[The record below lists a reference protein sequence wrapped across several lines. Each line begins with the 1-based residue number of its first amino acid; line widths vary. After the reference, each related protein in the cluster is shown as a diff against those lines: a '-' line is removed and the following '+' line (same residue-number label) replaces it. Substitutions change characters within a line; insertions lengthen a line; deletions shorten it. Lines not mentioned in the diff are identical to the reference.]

1 MRTRWTAKRLS
12 CKRQVRPYRSRSG
25 ASYPPRHQTPG
36 RPKWPIC
43 CSGWQPVSTEPGKLS
58 SWNFTRRSPKIPSVR
73 ISRPSN
79 SKVMRWVATHD
90 DASRLRVPLFLAG
103 CAYRTVILPAAV
115 AHSIPSR
122 EREHLLELLLWPLL
136 SDLPP
141 FLGSA
146 STPAIVLSR
155 RIYAYGVGLH
165 LVRQPHLQTAHH
177 RFDELDGLVK
187 QVSEDLVLFH
197 DGWNSA
203 GQQPPGTALA
213 QGHNVHA
220 SLKAE
225 ANYQNGFAER
235 VSRARLSLS
244 LAYLDEVSRPSNV
257 VNEDGTLRITLQDM
271 TDGCCSRSIG
281 SARCKL
287 TIDRSRRAHRLCAWT
302 SNLLHWEAVEPSKVP
317 HDCFRERVH

>member
-1 MRTRWTAKRLS
+1 MCRAATGEYHYRRL
-12 CKRQVRPYRSRSG
+12 C
-25 ASYPPRHQTPG
+25 
-36 RPKWPIC
+36 
-43 CSGWQPVSTEPGKLS
+43 
-58 SWNFTRRSPKIPSVR
+58 
-73 ISRPSN
+73 
-79 SKVMRWVATHD
+79 
-90 DASRLRVPLFLAG
+90 VPLYLAG
-103 CAYRTVILPAAV
+103 CAFRSVAVPAAV
-115 AHSIPSR
+115 AQSTLLT
-122 EREHLLELLLWPLL
+122 ECEHLLELLVWPLIF
-136 SDLPP
+136 DLPP

-165 LVRQPHLQTAHH
+165 LDRQLHIQTAHH
-177 RFDELDGLVK
+177 RFDELDGLVEK
-187 QVSEDLVLFH
+187 VLVDLAQFH

-244 LAYLDEVSRPSNV
+244 LAYLNEVSRPSNV